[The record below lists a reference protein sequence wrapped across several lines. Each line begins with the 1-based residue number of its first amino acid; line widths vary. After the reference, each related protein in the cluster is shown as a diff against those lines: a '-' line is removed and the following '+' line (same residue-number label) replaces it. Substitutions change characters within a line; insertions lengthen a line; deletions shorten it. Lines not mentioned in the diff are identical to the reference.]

1 MPKRNPSGHG
11 SFPHVLLSLATSHK
25 IGLAAVACGFAVLA
39 LICSMVIPRFKP
51 DFPGKGG
58 LKLFVLAAMA
68 CTAATLLAVEFLA
81 IEPKEPGGHGE
92 NVPAASATK

>member
-1 MPKRNPSGHG
+1 M
-11 SFPHVLLSLATSHK
+11 LLSLATSHK
-25 IGLAAVACGFAVLA
+25 IGLGAVAIGFAVLA
-39 LICSMVIPRFKP
+39 LISSMVIPRYKP

-81 IEPKEPGGHGE
+81 VEKKEPGGHGE
-92 NVPAASATK
+92 SVPTASTQK

>member
-1 MPKRNPSGHG
+1 M
-11 SFPHVLLSLATSHK
+11 

-39 LICSMVIPRFKP
+39 LIASMVVPRFKP

-68 CTAATLLAVEFLA
+68 CTAAMLLAVEFLA
-81 IEPKEPGGHGE
+81 IEQEEPGGHGE
-92 NVPAASATK
+92 NVPAASAER